1 MVKCLEDLIDYFAQP
16 EENIG
21 LTIRAR
27 ASRNVRLIMRFTLAE
42 HEEKQLK
49 LRALRNRQD
58 LFQEEGILNLILD
71 AIDKITTITAQG
83 YLVALAGEA
92 AGQEWEVISAYLYQ
106 LLGMCHSSANP
117 LFGALTLNGYIVF
130 SPCTLKLPLSWA
142 ITPTALSSP
151 SRTV

>member
-21 LTIRAR
+21 TSTFPCALYFFLLLVNPL
-27 ASRNVRLIMRFTLAE
+27 SFSFLE

-83 YLVALAGEA
+83 YMVALAGEA
-92 AGQEWEVISAYLYQ
+92 AGQDWESISAYLYQ
-106 LLGMCHSSANP
+106 LLG
-117 LFGALTLNGYIVF
+117 I
-130 SPCTLKLPLSWA
+130 
-142 ITPTALSSP
+142 
-151 SRTV
+151 